1 MSRPFEFSKTQLLQ
15 EKRREFELVLRAPLR
30 KTKQRTREKT
40 FRAIN
45 FMARQTPCCCS
56 TARIYPII
64 FIFVCIVKQTKTEK
78 IESLPYNKHRRFRTY
93 CGSYFGER
101 SFFFFVRSYKAP
113 RTARRRGKRN
123 KTKTRRDH
131 DDSKPR
137 TSSES
142 FRKCFSSREVS
153 GGGHRAGTLN
163 HVSARRHEQLS
174 LRPTAAETRICMD
187 HSGPRTYTPG
197 DREKFTD

>member
-1 MSRPFEFSKTQLLQ
+1 MSRPFELSKTQLLQ

-78 IESLPYNKHRRFRTY
+78 IESLPPYNKHRRFRTY

-101 SFFFFVRSYKAP
+101 SFFFSSDRIKLP
-113 RTARRRGKRN
+113 ERRGDGENGTKQKLDETTTTRN
-123 KTKTRRDH
+123 R
-131 DDSKPR
+131 
-137 TSSES
+137 
-142 FRKCFSSREVS
+142 V
-153 GGGHRAGTLN
+153 HRVKDFENVFPL
-163 HVSARRHEQLS
+163 
-174 LRPTAAETRICMD
+174 
-187 HSGPRTYTPG
+187 
-197 DREKFTD
+197 EKFPAADIAPALSTM